1 MTSPPRAPSITTEPE
16 AAPRARL
23 VQGIAGV
30 DAATW
35 DALAGTGDPFV
46 GHAFLAAL
54 ERSGSAGAGTGWLP
68 VHVVVDEG
76 GEVVG
81 AAPLY
86 LKSHSFGEYVF
97 DHAWADAYERAG
109 GRYYPKLQCAVPFTP
124 VPGRRLLARD
134 DSPQVR
140 RVLAGALAGAL
151 EQLDASSAH
160 VTYCTAAEAGE
171 LESVGLLHRLGVQYH
186 WHNRGYGCFEDFL
199 AVCSSARRKT
209 MRKERARVREAGVT
223 IEALHG
229 GRLEPAHLE
238 AFYPFYLAT
247 VDKRWGNAYL
257 TRAFFRELAER
268 LAERVVLVAAYHD
281 GRMVAGALNLI
292 GEDALYGRLWGCQE
306 DFRFLHF
313 EACYYAAIDFAIEH
327 GVARVEAGAQGMHK
341 LQRGYEP
348 VLTHSA
354 HLIADPG
361 LRRAVAD
368 YLRRERR
375 HVRSEL
381 DELRELLPFKEKPG

>member
-1 MTSPPRAPSITTEPE
+1 LLS
-16 AAPRARL
+16 
-23 VQGIAGV
+23 
-30 DAATW
+30 
-35 DALAGTGDPFV
+35 
-46 GHAFLAAL
+46 AL

-68 VHVVVDEG
+68 VHLVLEAEG
-76 GEVVG
+76 GIVG

-109 GRYYPKLQCAVPFTP
+109 GDYYPKLQCAVPFTP
-124 VPGRRLLARD
+124 VPGRRLLAKGD
-134 DSPQVR
+134 APPVR
-140 RVLAGALAGAL
+140 RLLAGALAGAI
-151 EQLDASSAH
+151 EQLGASSAH
-160 VTYCTAAEAGE
+160 VTFCTQAEAEE
-171 LESVGLLHRLGVQYH
+171 LEALGLLHRLGVQYH
-186 WHNRGYGCFEDFL
+186 WHNRGYGGFEDFL
-199 AVCSSARRKT
+199 ARCSSGRRKT
-209 MRKERARVREAGVT
+209 MRKERARVRETGIT
-223 IEALHG
+223 IRALHG
-229 GRLEPAHLE
+229 GSLEPAHLE

-257 TRAFFRELAER
+257 TGAFFRELALS
-268 LAERVVLVAAYHD
+268 LADRVVLVAAYHE

-292 GEDALYGRLWGCQE
+292 GEDALYGRLWGCIE

-313 EACYYAAIDFAIEH
+313 EACYYAAIDFAIAH
-327 GVARVEAGAQGMHK
+327 GLARVEAGAQGMHK

-375 HVRSEL
+375 HVQSEIA
-381 DELRELLPFKEKPG
+381 ELRQLLPYREAAP